1 MDRHSYAQKI
11 KKKWKIVVFDSKIKN
26 RKENQKAT
34 NPPIEK
40 S

>member
-1 MDRHSYAQKI
+1 LFFI
-11 KKKWKIVVFDSKIKN
+11 PELKKS
-26 RKENQKAT
+26 KENPKAT